1 MQKKPYVAPKPFV
14 KKPNAPRP
22 NRGRRE
28 ALHKINAFI
37 TAPMVRV
44 VGDGIESKV
53 YSLAEAIKLSDEMV
67 LDLVEISP
75 NADPPVC
82 KIVDYNKF
90 LYEQKK
96 KQKELKATAVVNEV
110 KEIRFG
116 PNTDEHDV
124 DFKLK
129 HATKFLG
136 EGAKVRA
143 YVFFKGRTI
152 IYKERGYELL
162 MRFAN
167 KLVEEGIAKL
177 ESPPK
182 QEGKKMIILLGPGP
196 KSIKQA

>member
-1 MQKKPYVAPKPFV
+1 MIKKPFKPPV
-14 KKPNAPRP
+14 KKKPNAPRP

-28 ALHKINAFI
+28 ALHKINKFI
-37 TAPMVRV
+37 TSPEVRV
-44 VGDGIESKV
+44 VGDGIESAVLNLDRALK
-53 YSLAEAIKLSDEMV
+53 LAEEKG

-75 NADPPVC
+75 NAEPPVC
-82 KIVDYNKF
+82 RIVDYNKF

-96 KQKELKATAVVNEV
+96 KQKELKANAVVNEV

-129 HATKFLG
+129 HATKFLN

-152 IYKERGYELL
+152 VYKERGEELL

-167 KLVEEGIAKL
+167 KLIDEGLAKL
-177 ESPPK
+177 ESTPK
-182 QEGKKMIILLGPGP
+182 QEGKKMIILLGPA
-196 KSIKQA
+196 KKK

>member
-1 MQKKPYVAPKPFV
+1 MIKKPFKPPV
-14 KKPNAPRP
+14 KKKPNAPRP

-28 ALHKINAFI
+28 ALHKINKFI
-37 TAPMVRV
+37 TSPEVRV
-44 VGDGIESKV
+44 VGDGIESAML
-53 YSLAEAIKLSDEMV
+53 SLDKALKLAQEKG

-75 NADPPVC
+75 NAEPPVC
-82 KIVDYNKF
+82 RIVDYNKF

-96 KQKELKATAVVNEV
+96 KKKELKANAVVNEV

-129 HATKFLG
+129 HATKFLN

-152 IYKERGYELL
+152 VYKERGEELL

-167 KLVEEGIAKL
+167 KLIDEGLAKL
-177 ESPPK
+177 EATPK
-182 QEGKKMIILLGPGP
+182 QEGKKMIILLGPA
-196 KSIKQA
+196 KKK

>member
-1 MQKKPYVAPKPFV
+1 MIKKPFKPTVKPKP
-14 KKPNAPRP
+14 NGPRP

-28 ALHKINAFI
+28 ALHKINGFI
-37 TAPMVRV
+37 TADRVRV
-44 VGDGIESKV
+44 VADGMEAQVLSLSEARK
-53 YSLAEAIKLSDEMV
+53 LAEQME

-75 NADPPVC
+75 NAEPPVC

-96 KQKELKATAVVNEV
+96 KQKEIKANAVVNEV

-129 HATKFLG
+129 HASKFLA

-152 IYKERGYELL
+152 VYKERGEELL

-167 KLVEEGIAKL
+167 KLIEEGLAKL
-177 ESPPK
+177 ESTPK
-182 QEGKKMIILLGPGP
+182 QEGKKMIILLGPA
-196 KSIKQA
+196 KKK

>member
-1 MQKKPYVAPKPFV
+1 LIKKPFKPPV
-14 KKPNAPRP
+14 KKKPNAPRP

-28 ALHKINAFI
+28 ALHKINKHI
-37 TAPMVRV
+37 SAPEVRV
-44 VGDGIESKV
+44 IGDNIESAIM
-53 YSLAEAIKLSDEMV
+53 SLASAQKLAEQIG

-75 NADPPVC
+75 SAEPPVC

-96 KQKELKATAVVNEV
+96 KQKELKANAVVNEV

-129 HATKFLG
+129 HATKFLN

-152 IYKERGYELL
+152 IYKERGEELL

-167 KLVEEGIAKL
+167 KLIEDGIAKL
-177 ESPPK
+177 ESSPK
-182 QEGKKMIILLGPGP
+182 QEGKKMIILLGPTN
-196 KSIKQA
+196 KKK

>member
-1 MQKKPYVAPKPFV
+1 MIKKPFKPPV
-14 KKPNAPRP
+14 KKKPNAPRP

-28 ALHKINAFI
+28 ALHKINGFI
-37 TAPMVRV
+37 TAPEVRV
-44 VGDGIESKV
+44 VGDGIESAV
-53 YSLAEAIKLSDEMV
+53 LSLNKALQLAQEKG

-75 NADPPVC
+75 NAEPPVC
-82 KIVDYNKF
+82 RIVDYNKF

-96 KQKELKATAVVNEV
+96 KQKELKATAAVNEI

-129 HATKFLG
+129 HATKFLN

-152 IYKERGYELL
+152 VYKERGEELL

-167 KLVEEGIAKL
+167 KLIDEGLAKL
-177 ESPPK
+177 ESTPK
-182 QEGKKMIILLGPGP
+182 QEGKKMIILLGPT
-196 KSIKQA
+196 KKK

>member
-1 MQKKPYVAPKPFV
+1 MQKKPYSPKPV
-14 KKPNAPRP
+14 RPKTNKPRI

-28 ALHKINAFI
+28 ALHKINKFI
-37 TAPMVRV
+37 LAQEVRV
-44 VGDGIESKV
+44 VGDGIESRV
-53 YSLAEAIKLSDEMV
+53 YTLQEALKLAEEME

-82 KIVDYNKF
+82 KVVDYNKY

-96 KQKELKATAVVNEV
+96 KMKELKATAVVSDV

-167 KLVEEGIAKL
+167 KLVEDGIAKL

-182 QEGKKMIILLGPGP
+182 QEGKKMIILLGP
-196 KSIKQA
+196 IKK

>member
-1 MQKKPYVAPKPFV
+1 MIKKPFKPTVKPKPSG
-14 KKPNAPRP
+14 PRP
-22 NRGRRE
+22 VRGRRE
-28 ALHKINAFI
+28 ALHKINRYISAD
-37 TAPMVRV
+37 TVRV
-44 VGDGIESKV
+44 VGDGVEPAV
-53 YSLAEAIKLSDEMV
+53 YSIDKALKIAEEMG

-75 NADPPVC
+75 NAEPPVC

-96 KQKELKATAVVNEV
+96 KQKELKANAVVNEV

-129 HATKFLG
+129 HATKFLN

-152 IYKERGYELL
+152 VYKERGEELL

-167 KLVEEGIAKL
+167 KLIEDGIAKL
-177 ESPPK
+177 ESTPK
-182 QEGKKMIILLGPGP
+182 QEGKKMIILLGPA
-196 KSIKQA
+196 KKK

>member
-1 MQKKPYVAPKPFV
+1 MQKKPYIPPK
-14 KKPNAPRP
+14 KKTPNGPRP

-28 ALHKINAFI
+28 ALHKINGFI
-37 TAPMVRV
+37 TASTVRV
-44 VGDGIESKV
+44 VGDNIEAQILTLDKAME
-53 YSLAEAIKLSDEMV
+53 LAEKME

-75 NADPPVC
+75 NAEPPVC

-96 KQKELKATAVVNEV
+96 KMKELKATAIINEV

-116 PNTDEHDV
+116 PNTDDHDV

-129 HATKFLG
+129 HATKFLN

-143 YVFFKGRTI
+143 FVFFKGRSI

-162 MRFAN
+162 MGFAN
-167 KLVEEGIAKL
+167 KLVEDNIAKL
-177 ESPPK
+177 ESEPK
-182 QEGKKMIILLGPGP
+182 LEGKKMIIMLAPA
-196 KSIKQA
+196 KKK

>member
-1 MQKKPYVAPKPFV
+1 LQKKPYSPKPV
-14 KKPNAPRP
+14 RPKTNKPRV

-28 ALHKINAFI
+28 ALHKINGFI
-37 TAPMVRV
+37 TAPEVRV
-44 VGDGIESKV
+44 VGEGIESGV
-53 YSLAEAIKLSDEMV
+53 YSISEARRIAESME

-75 NADPPVC
+75 NAEPPVC
-82 KIVDYNKF
+82 KVVDYNKY

-96 KQKELKATAVVNEV
+96 KMKELKATAVVNEV

-124 DFKLK
+124 DFKIK

-152 IYKERGYELL
+152 IYKERGYDLL
-162 MRFAN
+162 MKFAN
-167 KLVEEGIAKL
+167 KLVEDGIAKL

-182 QEGKKMIILLGPGP
+182 QEGKKMIILLGPV
-196 KSIKQA
+196 KK

>member
-1 MQKKPYVAPKPFV
+1 LIKKPFKPPIK

-28 ALHKINAFI
+28 ALHKINKFI
-37 TAPMVRV
+37 QAPEVRV
-44 VGDGIESKV
+44 IGDTIESSV
-53 YSLAEAIKLSDEMV
+53 MSLASALKLAEQIG

-75 NADPPVC
+75 NAEPPVC

-96 KQKELKATAVVNEV
+96 KQKELKANAVVSEI

-129 HATKFLG
+129 HATKFLN

-152 IYKERGYELL
+152 IYKERGEELL

-167 KLVEEGIAKL
+167 KLIEDGIAKL
-177 ESPPK
+177 ESTPK
-182 QEGKKMIILLGPGP
+182 QEGKKMIILLGPT
-196 KSIKQA
+196 KKK

>member
-1 MQKKPYVAPKPFV
+1 LIKKPFKPPV
-14 KKPNAPRP
+14 KKKPNAPRP

-28 ALHKINAFI
+28 ALHKINHFI
-37 TAPMVRV
+37 SAPEVRV
-44 VGDGIESKV
+44 IGDGIESSIMSLNSALK
-53 YSLAEAIKLSDEMV
+53 LAEQIG

-75 NADPPVC
+75 NAEPPVC

-96 KQKELKATAVVNEV
+96 KQKELKANAVVSEV

-129 HATKFLG
+129 HATKFLN

-152 IYKERGYELL
+152 IYKERGEELL

-167 KLVEEGIAKL
+167 KLIEDGIAKL
-177 ESPPK
+177 ESTPK
-182 QEGKKMIILLGPGP
+182 QEGKKMIILLGPT
-196 KSIKQA
+196 KKK

>member
-1 MQKKPYVAPKPFV
+1 MQKKPFKPTV
-14 KKPNAPRP
+14 VHKKPSGPRP

-28 ALHKINAFI
+28 ALHRINGFI
-37 TAPMVRV
+37 TAPEVRV
-44 VGDGIESKV
+44 VGEDVES
-53 YSLAEAIKLSDEMV
+53 AIMKLSAAMALAQRME
-67 LDLVEISP
+67 LDLIEISP
-75 NADPPVC
+75 TAEPPVC
-82 KIVDYNKF
+82 RIADYNKF

-96 KQKELKATAVVNEV
+96 KQKELKANAAVNEV

-152 IYKERGYELL
+152 VYKERGEELL

-167 KLVEEGIAKL
+167 KLIEEGVAKL
-177 ESPPK
+177 EAPPK
-182 QEGKKMIILLGPGP
+182 QEGKKMIILLSPTN
-196 KSIKQA
+196 KKK

>member
-1 MQKKPYVAPKPFV
+1 MIKKPFKPPV
-14 KKPNAPRP
+14 KKKPNAPRP

-28 ALHKINAFI
+28 ALHKINKFI
-37 TAPMVRV
+37 TAQEVRV
-44 VGDGIESKV
+44 IGDNIESAIMPL
-53 YSLAEAIKLSDEMV
+53 SAAIKLADQIG

-75 NADPPVC
+75 QAEPPVC

-90 LYEQKK
+90 LFEQKK
-96 KQKELKATAVVNEV
+96 KQKELKANAVVSEV

-129 HATKFLG
+129 HATKFLN

-152 IYKERGYELL
+152 IYKERGEELL

-167 KLVEEGIAKL
+167 KLIEDGIAKL
-177 ESPPK
+177 ESTPK
-182 QEGKKMIILLGPGP
+182 QEGKKMIILLGPA
-196 KSIKQA
+196 KKK

>member
-1 MQKKPYVAPKPFV
+1 MIKKPFKPTVKPKP
-14 KKPNAPRP
+14 NGPRP

-28 ALHKINAFI
+28 ALHKINKFI
-37 TAPMVRV
+37 TAEEVRV
-44 VGDGIESKV
+44 VADGIEPKV
-53 YSLAEAIKLSDEMV
+53 MRIQDALKLAEEME

-75 NADPPVC
+75 NAEPPVC

-96 KQKELKATAVVNEV
+96 KQKEIKANAVVNEV

-129 HATKFLG
+129 HATKFLS

-152 IYKERGYELL
+152 VYKERGEELL

-167 KLVEEGIAKL
+167 KLIEDGIAKL
-177 ESPPK
+177 ESTPK
-182 QEGKKMIILLGPGP
+182 QEGKKMIILLGPA
-196 KSIKQA
+196 KKK

>member
-1 MQKKPYVAPKPFV
+1 MTNDKVVNSFKIIGLKVWYVNF
-14 KKPNAPRP
+14 
-22 NRGRRE
+22 
-28 ALHKINAFI
+28 
-37 TAPMVRV
+37 
-44 VGDGIESKV
+44 
-53 YSLAEAIKLSDEMV
+53 
-67 LDLVEISP
+67 
-75 NADPPVC
+75 C

-96 KQKELKATAVVNEV
+96 KQKELKANAVVNEV

-129 HATKFLG
+129 HATKFLS

-152 IYKERGYELL
+152 VYKERGEELL

-167 KLVEEGIAKL
+167 KLIEEGIAKL
-177 ESPPK
+177 ESTPK
-182 QEGKKMIILLGPGP
+182 QEGKKMIILLGPA
-196 KSIKQA
+196 KKK

>member
-1 MQKKPYVAPKPFV
+1 MIKKPFKPTVKPKPSG
-14 KKPNAPRP
+14 PRP
-22 NRGRRE
+22 VRGRRE
-28 ALHKINAFI
+28 ALHKINRYISAD
-37 TAPMVRV
+37 TVRV
-44 VGDGIESKV
+44 VGDGVEPAV
-53 YSLAEAIKLSDEMV
+53 YSIDKALKMAEEMG

-75 NADPPVC
+75 NAEPPVC

-96 KQKELKATAVVNEV
+96 KQKELKANAVVNEV

-129 HATKFLG
+129 HATKFLN

-152 IYKERGYELL
+152 VYKERGEELL

-167 KLVEEGIAKL
+167 KLIEDGIAKL
-177 ESPPK
+177 ESTPK
-182 QEGKKMIILLGPGP
+182 QEGKKMIILLGPA
-196 KSIKQA
+196 KKK

>member
-1 MQKKPYVAPKPFV
+1 MQKKPYSPKPV
-14 KKPNAPRP
+14 RPKTNKPRV

-28 ALHKINAFI
+28 ALHKINGFI
-37 TAPMVRV
+37 TAQEVRV
-44 VGDGIESKV
+44 VGEGIESGV
-53 YSLAEAIKLSDEMV
+53 YSISEARKIADAME

-75 NADPPVC
+75 NAEPPVC
-82 KIVDYNKF
+82 KVVDYNKF

-96 KQKELKATAVVNEV
+96 KMKELKATAIVNEV

-124 DFKLK
+124 DFKIK

-152 IYKERGYELL
+152 IYKERGYDLL
-162 MRFAN
+162 MKFAN
-167 KLVEEGIAKL
+167 KLVDDGIAKL

-182 QEGKKMIILLGPGP
+182 QEGKKMIILLGPV
-196 KSIKQA
+196 KK

>member
-1 MQKKPYVAPKPFV
+1 MIKKPFKPTVKPKP
-14 KKPNAPRP
+14 NGPRP
-22 NRGRRE
+22 NRGRKE
-28 ALHKINAFI
+28 ALHKINKFI
-37 TAPMVRV
+37 TALEVRV
-44 VGDGIESKV
+44 VGEGIEPGIYPISV
-53 YSLAEAIKLSDEMV
+53 AIKMADEKE

-75 NADPPVC
+75 NAEPPVC

-96 KQKELKATAVVNEV
+96 KQKELKANAVVNEV

-129 HATKFLG
+129 HASKFLS

-152 IYKERGYELL
+152 VYKERGEELL

-167 KLVEEGIAKL
+167 KLIEEGLAKL
-177 ESPPK
+177 ESTPK
-182 QEGKKMIILLGPGP
+182 QEGKKMIIILGPT
-196 KSIKQA
+196 KKK